1 MTTATKTAVTVQP
14 DPKLIQEV
22 TECGGDFKKCYQCA
36 TCASVCTLS
45 GENGDF
51 PRRQMLLAQWGL
63 KDQLMGDPGPWLCFY
78 CGECSKMCPRKAN
91 PGESMMA
98 MRRYLTAQY
107 DWTGLA
113 RLMYRSAWMEIGVLL
128 MVAAVVVALFT
139 VPQSFGFGLLRHS
152 GPEARSVVML
162 DKFAPVMTVHH
173 GDAIMA
179 AILSFFLLTNAARMF
194 FALTQG
200 KGIPIATYVTE
211 LPGLIVQGLT
221 QARWKSCKDPDAT
234 KNWIRHLFLVSGYLT
249 IFTLIVLFLPWF
261 QVADNSFRWTSILG
275 YYSTAVLVVTTSWI
289 LLDRITKQ
297 SEMHRFSH
305 LSDWLFPILLLL
317 TAITGIAVH
326 ILRMSNLAMPTYYMY
341 TAHMAIA
348 VPMLV
353 VEVPFGKWSHLL
365 YRPLAIYVDAVRKK
379 TLVVP
384 SPEAVAAG
392 HVTGEAKA

>member
-1 MTTATKTAVTVQP
+1 MTTTTTTAVTIQP

-63 KDQLMGDPGPWLCFY
+63 KDELMSDPGPWLCFY

-128 MVAAVVVALFT
+128 MVAAFVVALFT

-179 AILSFFLLTNAARMF
+179 AILSFFLLSNAARMF
-194 FALTQG
+194 FALTRG
-200 KGIPIATYVTE
+200 RGIPVGTYFAE
-211 LPGLIVQGLT
+211 LPGLVIQALT
-221 QARWKSCKDPDAT
+221 QARWRNCKDPDAT
-234 KNWIRHLFLVSGYLT
+234 KNWIRHLFLVSGYGT

-392 HVTGEAKA
+392 EVTGEAKA